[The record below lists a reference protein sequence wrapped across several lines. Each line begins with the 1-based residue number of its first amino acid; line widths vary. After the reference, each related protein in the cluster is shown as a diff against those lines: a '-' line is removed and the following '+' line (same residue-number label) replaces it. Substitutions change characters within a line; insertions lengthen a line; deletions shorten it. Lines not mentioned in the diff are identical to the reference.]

1 MTIFSSAL
9 QALLLFGR
17 MALVTIVFIVVSR
30 TVGAALAVLGMGLN
44 GVVIGYVVG
53 STASLAV
60 AIVFLRGKF
69 AKTNLNSPIRPLLLF
84 SFPLVLS
91 SVLLLVLNWADVVI
105 VTLLIGDYS
114 LTGVYYIAV
123 NSVTAL
129 SILWIPLSTT
139 IMPALS
145 AKKGLNR
152 SEDITEIIR
161 VSSRYI
167 VYIVV
172 PACIGLALVSGTA
185 LNFFYGSAY
194 VEGSLPLSVLSVASI
209 VTAFFALV
217 MAALTALGKTTQILK
232 IYGVSAL
239 VSIVALV
246 LTVLPFKIVGAAG
259 ARLIT
264 QMTSL
269 ALAFFV
275 LRKEVKVQI
284 DSEGVWKS
292 VVASA
297 AFIPFILVFDAL
309 WGKTLSVT
317 VRLVAEI
324 GTSFVIYAFCL
335 YVLRALKSQDFELI
349 RQALP
354 KALSR
359 LVNAV
364 ERIMT

>member
-1 MTIFSSAL
+1 
-9 QALLLFGR
+9 
-17 MALVTIVFIVVSR
+17 
-30 TVGAALAVLGMGLN
+30 
-44 GVVIGYVVG
+44 
-53 STASLAV
+53 
-60 AIVFLRGKF
+60 
-69 AKTNLNSPIRPLLLF
+69 
-84 SFPLVLS
+84 LVLS

-129 SILWIPLSTT
+129 SILWAPLSTT
-139 IMPALS
+139 IMPAVS

-161 VSSRYI
+161 VASRYI

-185 LNFFYGSAY
+185 LNFFYGSGY
-194 VEGSLPLSVLSVASI
+194 VGGSLPLSMLSVASI
-209 VTAFFALV
+209 VTAFFALAN
-217 MAALTALGKTTQILK
+217 AALTALGKTTQILK
-232 IYGVSAL
+232 IYGVAAL

-246 LTVLPFKIVGAAG
+246 LAVLPFKIVGAAG
-259 ARLIT
+259 ARLVT
-264 QMTSL
+264 QVTSL
-269 ALAFFV
+269 ALAFYV
-275 LRKEVKVQI
+275 LRKEVKIKI

-309 WGKTLSVT
+309 WGRTLSVT
-317 VRLVAEI
+317 MRLVAEI

-359 LVNAV
+359 LINAV